1 MGRAM
6 RTNPPNV
13 QRASY
18 ARSVC
23 MVAHSLRCA
32 ENSKDWRGDAQQR
45 DAHKGSFR
53 FPYIQELDFKVLTNG
68 EIVSVV
74 IEQGIV
80 DKALRLYGVH
90 TSHREDLAQEVAL
103 ILLEMDNDR
112 LNDIYEDG
120 KLSHFITKIV
130 KNQWC
135 SNTSTYYAL
144 FRKYEKK
151 KATNEL
157 GSIAE
162 RCDE

>member
-1 MGRAM
+1 M
-6 RTNPPNV
+6 
-13 QRASY
+13 
-18 ARSVC
+18 
-23 MVAHSLRCA
+23 
-32 ENSKDWRGDAQQR
+32 
-45 DAHKGSFR
+45 
-53 FPYIQELDFKVLTNG
+53 LTNG
-68 EIVSVV
+68 KIVSVV

-90 TSHREDLAQEVAL
+90 TSHIEDLAQEVLL
-103 ILLEMDNDR
+103 ILLEMDNER

-135 SNTSTYYAL
+135 SNTSVYYAL

-157 GSIAE
+157 GGIAE
-162 RCDE
+162 RSDE

>member
-1 MGRAM
+1 ML
-6 RTNPPNV
+6 
-13 QRASY
+13 S
-18 ARSVC
+18 
-23 MVAHSLRCA
+23 
-32 ENSKDWRGDAQQR
+32 
-45 DAHKGSFR
+45 
-53 FPYIQELDFKVLTNG
+53 NG

-74 IEQGIV
+74 MEQGII
-80 DKALRLYGVH
+80 DKALQLYGVH
-90 TSHREDLAQEVAL
+90 TSHKEDLTQEVAL
-103 ILLEMDNDR
+103 ILMEMANDR

-157 GSIAE
+157 GGIAE

>member
-1 MGRAM
+1 M
-6 RTNPPNV
+6 
-13 QRASY
+13 
-18 ARSVC
+18 
-23 MVAHSLRCA
+23 
-32 ENSKDWRGDAQQR
+32 
-45 DAHKGSFR
+45 
-53 FPYIQELDFKVLTNG
+53 LTNG

-80 DKALRLYGVH
+80 DKALRLYSVH
-90 TSHREDLAQEVAL
+90 TSHRDDLAQEVLL
-103 ILLEMDNDR
+103 ILLGMDNER

-120 KLSHFITKIV
+120 KLSHFVTKIV

-135 SNTSTYYAL
+135 STTSTYFTL
-144 FRKYEKK
+144 IRKYEKK

>member
-1 MGRAM
+1 M
-6 RTNPPNV
+6 
-13 QRASY
+13 
-18 ARSVC
+18 
-23 MVAHSLRCA
+23 
-32 ENSKDWRGDAQQR
+32 
-45 DAHKGSFR
+45 
-53 FPYIQELDFKVLTNG
+53 
-68 EIVSVV
+68 
-74 IEQGIV
+74 
-80 DKALRLYGVH
+80 H
-90 TSHREDLAQEVAL
+90 TSHREDLAQEVVL

-135 SNTSTYYAL
+135 STTSTYYAL

-157 GSIAE
+157 GGIAE

>member
-1 MGRAM
+1 
-6 RTNPPNV
+6 
-13 QRASY
+13 
-18 ARSVC
+18 
-23 MVAHSLRCA
+23 
-32 ENSKDWRGDAQQR
+32 
-45 DAHKGSFR
+45 
-53 FPYIQELDFKVLTNG
+53 LDFKVLTNG

-90 TSHREDLAQEVAL
+90 TSHKEDLAQEVLL
-103 ILLEMDNDR
+103 ILLEMDNER
-112 LNDIYEDG
+112 LNDIHEDG
-120 KLSHFITKIV
+120 KLSHFVTKIV

-135 SNTSTYYAL
+135 SNTSTYYAQ

-157 GSIAE
+157 GGIAE

>member
-1 MGRAM
+1 M
-6 RTNPPNV
+6 
-13 QRASY
+13 
-18 ARSVC
+18 
-23 MVAHSLRCA
+23 
-32 ENSKDWRGDAQQR
+32 
-45 DAHKGSFR
+45 
-53 FPYIQELDFKVLTNG
+53 LTNG

-80 DKALRLYGVH
+80 DKALRMYGVH
-90 TSHREDLAQEVAL
+90 TSHRDDLAQEVLL

-112 LNDIYEDG
+112 LNDIYTTG

-157 GSIAE
+157 GGIAE

>member
-1 MGRAM
+1 M
-6 RTNPPNV
+6 
-13 QRASY
+13 
-18 ARSVC
+18 
-23 MVAHSLRCA
+23 
-32 ENSKDWRGDAQQR
+32 
-45 DAHKGSFR
+45 
-53 FPYIQELDFKVLTNG
+53 LTNG

-90 TSHREDLAQEVAL
+90 TSHIEDLAQEVLL
-103 ILLEMDNDR
+103 ILLEMDNER
-112 LNDIYEDG
+112 LNDIHEDG
-120 KLSHFITKIV
+120 KLSHFVTKIA

-157 GSIAE
+157 GGIAE